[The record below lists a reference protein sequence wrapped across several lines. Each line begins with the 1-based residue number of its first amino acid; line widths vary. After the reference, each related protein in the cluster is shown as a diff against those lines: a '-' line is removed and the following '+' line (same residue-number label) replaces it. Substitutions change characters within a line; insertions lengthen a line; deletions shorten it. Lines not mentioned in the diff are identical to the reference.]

1 MNVLRRIK
9 RDLKMFIKIKKIEKI
24 YKGKS
29 NEFNKEIPYVNKPG
43 IVLSFDDSVRVKHW
57 YTYGKDLFGFYKVKV
72 TFNINAMLP
81 FVNRPHSQEEID
93 MLIELQHNGH
103 ELVHHGYSHKD
114 AAKYSATSGEDKWLK
129 DDIEPLINWMDK
141 QTHSVTNEK
150 MKKPV
155 SYAFPYSSYDDSIV
169 NALVP
174 KYFKVCRGHFN
185 KNKFHDLVSFQ
196 QTGFVPSICIDSNIL
211 PDVTFIK
218 PMLKLAKKTGN
229 NIILMCHSILPEE
242 VNWNDFN
249 WGSDSLE
256 ASEYRI
262 SPKSLSYIIK
272 EAGKLDLEFYT
283 LSEIGGIA
291 TFIDENFENV
301 IREKLNINSKE
312 KELILINNLTSI
324 NKLDLSSR
332 NISNLGGIEYFIEL
346 EELDLSNNNITDIRI
361 LSKLKKLK
369 VVNLKNNNISNSHI
383 NTLDKS
389 IKVIL

>member
-9 RDLKMFIKIKKIEKI
+9 RDLKMFIKIKKIEKT
-24 YKGKS
+24 YKEKP

-57 YTYGKDLFGFYKVKV
+57 YTYGKDLFGFYKVKA

-81 FVNRPHSQEEID
+81 FVNRLHSQEEID

-114 AAKYSATSGEDKWLK
+114 AVKYTAANGENKWLQ
-129 DDIEPLINWMDK
+129 DDIDTLIDWMDK
-141 QTHSVTNEK
+141 QAHSVTKEK

-155 SYAFPYSSYDDSIV
+155 SFAFPYSSYNESIV
-169 NALVP
+169 NELIP

-185 KNKFHDLVSFQ
+185 KNKFHDLVSFE

-211 PDVTFIK
+211 PDVRFIK
-218 PMLKLAKKTGN
+218 PMLKLAKRTGK

-242 VNWNDFN
+242 INWNDFN
-249 WGSDSLE
+249 WGPASLE

-262 SPKSLSYIIK
+262 TPKSLLYIIQ
-272 EAGKLDLEFYT
+272 EAKKLDLEFYT

-291 TFIDENFENV
+291 SFIDANFEST
-301 IREKLNINSKE
+301 IREKFNINFQQKKFIS
-312 KELILINNLTSI
+312 INDLINI

-332 NISNLGGIEYFIEL
+332 NISNLGGIEYFFDL

-361 LSKLKKLK
+361 LSKLKKLRT
-369 VVNLKNNNISNSHI
+369 VNLKNNYISNSSI
-383 NTLDKS
+383 TVLDKS
-389 IKVIL
+389 VKIIL